1 MTPANRYTL
10 EWKRSAL
17 KEVRSLPVPVAT
29 RVVAAAEA
37 LAADPY
43 PPGSRKLTG
52 SSHTYRVRV
61 GDYRVVYSVE
71 AMRLV
76 VEVVRVAHRSAV
88 YRL

>member
-1 MTPANRYTL
+1 MTPASRYAL

-17 KEVRSLPVPVAT
+17 KEVRSLPAPVAA

-37 LAADPY
+37 LAADPH

-52 SSHTYRVRV
+52 SSHTYRVLV

-71 AMRLV
+71 ATRLV
-76 VEVVRVAHRSAV
+76 VEVVRVAHRGAV
-88 YRL
+88 YRR